1 MKITTLHINLY
12 KSIKQPISFS
22 TLPVNILIGQNNC
35 GKSNILYAIDYLFD
49 VQGVSP
55 ILEYPEADIEAE
67 LSFTEEEANE
77 WNLPARKA
85 SLTIKNE
92 QRKLAFPNQITNYRG
107 ELKALLSTKIKHLN
121 YDAFNDLDDIDRD
134 WKTLQEH
141 KESLNLFKQHLKN
154 HFPKISAKENALDI
168 HYEHAGIKEG
178 TRKATI
184 DHLGSGFRRIFVIL
198 LYIFHP
204 DYQIVIL
211 DEPETH
217 LHPGLGKKLLW
228 AMQNAEGG
236 GQILFSN
243 HSPLFINSVTL
254 PQVLRVIKDADSTKA
269 FGLPI
274 KKQHYSYKRLIQEL
288 NADNVE
294 MLFADTAVLVEGI
307 SDRILLRGLIDRFY
321 QGDRDIKVV
330 QTHGK
335 GNIALYVD
343 LLKIFNINYII
354 LADRDIIKYQ
364 LDRVVSRLDI
374 KLKAHKANDIIIELK
389 EHKVF
394 VLPSG
399 SIERHYPK
407 KYQRDDKKTLN
418 ALYAATAI
426 TKTDFNSKIMR
437 PLKEV
442 IQAL

>member
-1 MKITTLHINLY
+1 M
-12 KSIKQPISFS
+12 
-22 TLPVNILIGQNNC
+22 
-35 GKSNILYAIDYLFD
+35 
-49 VQGVSP
+49 
-55 ILEYPEADIEAE
+55 
-67 LSFTEEEANE
+67 
-77 WNLPARKA
+77 
-85 SLTIKNE
+85 
-92 QRKLAFPNQITNYRG
+92 
-107 ELKALLSTKIKHLN
+107 KIKHLN
-121 YDAFNDLDDIDRD
+121 YESFNDFEDIDRD

-141 KESLNLFKQHLKN
+141 KDNLNLFKQHLKN

-168 HYEHAGIKEG
+168 HYDHAGIQEG

-204 DYQIVIL
+204 DYPIVIL

-217 LHPGLGKKLLW
+217 LHPVLIKKLLW

-236 GQILFSN
+236 GQILFST

-254 PQVLRVIKDADSTKA
+254 PQVLRLVKEGGTTQA

-274 KKQHYSYKRLIQEL
+274 KKQRYSYRRLMQEL

-294 MLFADTAVLVEGI
+294 MLFADTAILVEGV

-321 QGDRDIKVV
+321 QGNRDIKVV

-335 GNIALYVD
+335 GNIALYLD
-343 LLKIFNINYII
+343 LLKIFAINYIVV
-354 LADRDIIKYQ
+354 ADRDIIQYQ
-364 LDRVVSRLDI
+364 LDRVLDHLEI
-374 KLKAHKANDIIIELK
+374 KPKAHKTQDLIAELK
-389 EHKVF
+389 EYNVF
-394 VLPSG
+394 VLPGG
-399 SIERHYPK
+399 SIEKHYPK

-426 TKTDFNSKIMR
+426 TKTDFNSKLMR

-442 IQAL
+442 IEAL